1 MLWKFILRIR
11 DLIKIWRGNAN
22 FTDGIQELS
31 ALREA
36 GFPEIFA
43 RDAWCF
49 VSLSGMREMCTTQIS
64 VPAAK
69 WISQM
74 NTNETK
80 LKGVCDE

>member
-43 RDAWCF
+43 RD
-49 VSLSGMREMCTTQIS
+49 
-64 VPAAK
+64 P
-69 WISQM
+69 
-74 NTNETK
+74 
-80 LKGVCDE
+80 